1 MAESRAAYMREYR
14 KKKKEVTQK
23 ERAETVATEGPAEG
37 RSREKVTQRERLTVE
52 FLAAL
57 GLGISGYLRQRG
69 LYEEAADLAE
79 AARNLTGRDK

>member
-23 ERAETVATEGPAEG
+23 ERAETVATKGPAEEQ
-37 RSREKVTQRERLTVE
+37 REKVTQGEHATAE

-57 GLGISGYLRQRG
+57 GLGIAAYLRQRS

-79 AARNLTGRDK
+79 AARELLRK